1 MGIQSLRLKD
11 GQTAALYFT
20 QALSMQPDYPE
31 AHLGLGLAYMM
42 SGQFEKAKREWELL
56 SNASPDMAARL
67 NAIIQT
73 YSTGKQ

>member
-1 MGIQSLRLKD
+1 LKD
-11 GQTAALYFT
+11 AQTATRYFT

-56 SNASPDMAARL
+56 SNASPDMAVKL
-67 NAIIQT
+67 NAMIQAHA
-73 YSTGKQ
+73 TGKQ